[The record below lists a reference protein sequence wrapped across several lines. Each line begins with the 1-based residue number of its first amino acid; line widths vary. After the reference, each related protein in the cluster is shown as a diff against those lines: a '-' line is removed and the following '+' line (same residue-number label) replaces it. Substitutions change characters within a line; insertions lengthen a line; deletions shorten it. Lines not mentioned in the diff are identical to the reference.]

1 MFPASANV
9 VPDVYVPVVVNF
21 DGSAQPVGSFSQYEL
36 ASEALHRWLKREE
49 AKDFCRASISRW
61 QVDDEVTENG
71 LLVASHIR
79 DLCPLCGREAFWW
92 DTVEDQ
98 ATCLASACGA
108 WLQRRQSE
116 GGGYDVGWP
125 PGNRNLHVHT
135 PEEALAKLRSWRPPE
150 IEGLARQSFEDVIT
164 RREAA
169 APKEVKELEHEQS
182 ANYQAEG
189 TLFSKMV
196 STGRGETEQAPNLTA
211 PIGLGAAPKPPPTAP
226 WMKKK
231 ETTDA

>member
-1 MFPASANV
+1 MPADTVA
-9 VPDVYVPVVVNF
+9 DVYVPMVVNF
-21 DGSAQPVGSFSQYEL
+21 DGSAQPVGAFSQYEV
-36 ASEALHRWLKREE
+36 ASEALHRWLKQEE

-61 QVDDEVTENG
+61 QIDDEVSENG

-98 ATCLASACGA
+98 AICLASACGA
-108 WLQRRQSE
+108 WLQRRQSK
-116 GGGYDVGWP
+116 GGGYDIGWP
-125 PGNRNLHVHT
+125 PGNRNLHVST
-135 PEEALAKLRSWRPPE
+135 PEGALAKLRSWRPPE
-150 IEGLARQSFEDVIT
+150 IEGLARQSFEDVVA

-169 APKEVKELEHEQS
+169 APKKDVQELDDAQNS
-182 ANYQAEG
+182 RFQAEG
-189 TLFSKMV
+189 TIFSKMI
-196 STGRGETEQAPNLTA
+196 STRRSEAEKTPNLTA
-211 PIGLGAAPKPPPTAP
+211 PIGLGGAHKPPPSMP

>member
-1 MFPASANV
+1 
-9 VPDVYVPVVVNF
+9 
-21 DGSAQPVGSFSQYEL
+21 PVGAFSQYEV
-36 ASEALHRWLKREE
+36 ASEALHRWLKQEE

-61 QVDDEVTENG
+61 QIDDEVSENG

-98 ATCLASACGA
+98 AICLASACGA
-108 WLQRRQSE
+108 WLQRRQSK
-116 GGGYDVGWP
+116 GGGYDIGWP
-125 PGNRNLHVHT
+125 PGNRNLHVST
-135 PEEALAKLRSWRPPE
+135 PEGALAKLRSWRPPE
-150 IEGLARQSFEDVIT
+150 IEGLARQSFEDVVA

-169 APKEVKELEHEQS
+169 APKKDVQELDDAQNS
-182 ANYQAEG
+182 RFQAEG
-189 TLFSKMV
+189 TIFSKMI
-196 STGRGETEQAPNLTA
+196 STGRSEAEKTPNLTA
-211 PIGLGAAPKPPPTAP
+211 PIGLGGAHKPPPSMP